1 MKKPD
6 NIVYDVKNDVYDAFK
21 KPYATSFTSKSFNK
35 QKIKIFKSEAQN
47 YFTTKFLEI
56 KESYENL
63 LEEIE
68 WSTLIE
74 NAKYNFNPDIG
85 KTYYLYKGEENNFLS
100 IIHPKEWDTEHLGSY
115 KLTSKNTWNKV
126 E

>member
-35 QKIKIFKSEAQN
+35 EKIKIFKSDTQN

-74 NAKYNFNPDIG
+74 NAQYNFNPDIG
-85 KTYYLYKGEENNFLS
+85 KTYYLYKGEKNNFLS
-100 IIHPKEWDTEHLGSY
+100 IIHPKEWEREYLGSY
-115 KLTSKNTWNKV
+115 KLTSKNTWNKI